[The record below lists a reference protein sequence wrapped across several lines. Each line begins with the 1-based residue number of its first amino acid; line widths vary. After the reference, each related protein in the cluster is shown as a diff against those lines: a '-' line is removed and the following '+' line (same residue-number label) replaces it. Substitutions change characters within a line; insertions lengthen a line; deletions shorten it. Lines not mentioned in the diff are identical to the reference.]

1 MLSALVYG
9 STLLFG
15 SVAKPQPRFDFCSW
29 IELFCHR
36 VSVHGPAHESQR
48 AKPYSI
54 FRFPFHLRTLT
65 AAKESPC
72 ASQVPGLDSCALSLS
87 LARPRTQDFHTGI
100 SGRSLRSRWP
110 RSDFRTRFCSV
121 RRQILGAFAAT
132 SPFSAS
138 GSSPL
143 FSRPGA
149 RFRFAFSSRSHRQA
163 LFGQALGSRI
173 SACVL
178 SPLRSLVT

>member
-65 AAKESPC
+65 AAKSLLVRARCRVWIRAPSRCLWLVRAPKISTQGFLVGVFVPAGPGQIFALDSVLC
-72 ASQVPGLDSCALSLS
+72 AGRSLVLSLPLHHFLHLVRVLCSRGQVPGSVSLFPAEAT
-87 LARPRTQDFHTGI
+87 AR
-100 SGRSLRSRWP
+100 
-110 RSDFRTRFCSV
+110 RFSV
-121 RRQILGAFAAT
+121 RL
-132 SPFSAS
+132 SVP
-138 GSSPL
+138 
-143 FSRPGA
+143 
-149 RFRFAFSSRSHRQA
+149 
-163 LFGQALGSRI
+163 GSRH
-173 SACVL
+173 VY
-178 SPLRSLVT
+178 